1 VHYIES
7 KAAGSLFQTL
17 SGGRF
22 YYADIITKKGN
33 GMSSAIAIL
42 EKLLEDDTVTF
53 KEHLLETASRHVDNA
68 QQRFENTFD
77 GIVRD
82 ISTIWGAPE
91 FNSHIRKEPNQMP
104 DPEPPPAD
112 SQDSTQEK
120 KPKKPL
126 STVVPS
132 WCQGTARSGGTPKAL
147 RMAHW
152 KKPDGLVYIVL
163 RTEIDAKKDIP
174 LYYDLIL
181 GARRRKQEVGQHT
194 ENLRHQKENWMQHVV
209 TAFNWL
215 LGR

>member
-1 VHYIES
+1 
-7 KAAGSLFQTL
+7 
-17 SGGRF
+17 
-22 YYADIITKKGN
+22 
-33 GMSSAIAIL
+33 MSSSIAIL

-68 QQRFENTFD
+68 EQRFENTFD

-82 ISTIWGAPE
+82 ISAIWGAPE
-91 FNSHIRKEPNQMP
+91 FNSQIRKEPNQLP
-104 DPEPPPAD
+104 DPEPPAAD
-112 SQDSTQEK
+112 SPDSPEK
-120 KPKKPL
+120 KAPKKPL

-132 WCQGTARSGGTPKAL
+132 WCQGTARSGGKPKAL
-147 RMAHW
+147 RLAHW
-152 KKPDGLVYIVL
+152 KKPDGLLYVVL

-181 GARRRKQEVGQHT
+181 GARRRKQEVDQTT
-194 ENLRHQKENWMQHVV
+194 EKLRHQKETWFHHVV